1 VCTVHEAGPPPN
13 NQQPPSRAGIGMGG
27 RGGGYDGAGTEYS
40 GGPLGGGG
48 RGRGGGGRGGGGGG
62 GGDPMARFYK
72 PTFLKDPWTGLV
84 QQQQQQGRLLH
95 GCIAQQPPPQQP
107 PPQQEKQQQQPV
119 QATTQPSEARPAS
132 GKEAPP
138 AFTLRQTLAKV
149 CVCYGPV
156 VFCSSCTFI
165 SQSCRC
171 KEGACE

>member
-1 VCTVHEAGPPPN
+1 MDIAHGAITKEHAQEQRRSYTELLGNPNACGDVMKERPAG
-13 NQQPPSRAGIGMGG
+13 QELGI
-27 RGGGYDGAGTEYS
+27 
-40 GGPLGGGG
+40 
-48 RGRGGGGRGGGGGG
+48 
-62 GGDPMARFYK
+62 
-72 PTFLKDPWTGLV
+72 
-84 QQQQQQGRLLH
+84 QQQQQQ
-95 GCIAQQPPPQQP
+95 QQPKQQQQQPKQPQQQQDEQP
-107 PPQQEKQQQQPV
+107 KQPQPKQEQEKQQQQPV